1 MFELIRSTG
10 LAIIRSGI
18 SVYNDTDVP
27 LLIVLQQLTPLH
39 WSSEPVLPG
48 ETWNLNNHLKIGK
61 VWFNVTVIVWD
72 KDLVPTKV
80 GVAAGITAWSVGIVA
95 TSVLVAASGPLGG
108 TVLFGLA
115 KFNSGR
121 NLTPMYHSAIPGARK
136 YSVYADGK
144 TLTVIRTTEGGRSCL
159 TFKEDTPT
167 NSSST
172 NMSSANMSST
182 MSGSSESTSSS
193 TIVSRS

>member
-1 MFELIRSTG
+1 MIQ
-10 LAIIRSGI
+10 I
-18 SVYNDTDVP
+18 P
-27 LLIVLQQLTPLH
+27 LLVVLQQLTPLH

-48 ETWNLNNHLKIGK
+48 ETWNKNNQLNIGK
-61 VWFNVTVIVWD
+61 VWFNVTVTVWD
-72 KDLVPTKV
+72 KNLVPTEV

-121 NLTPMYHSAIPGARK
+121 NLVPMYHSEIPGARK

-159 TFKEDTPT
+159 AFKEDTSI
-167 NSSST
+167 NSSSAT
-172 NMSSANMSST
+172 MSSTTMSST